1 MSLETELFM
10 LINNREYS
18 TARILLAN
26 NKNIDI
32 NALDEEGC
40 SFFMAAVEN
49 QAGLPPERYPFI
61 DDILSHPDFQHAN
74 KSLDGFQA
82 SPFKMAISQMNPHLV
97 DLILKYQDTKD
108 IQVVFNKDKLLYEL
122 QAHKIQRTKERRTSP
137 SASSN
142 SSFSDYLDE
151 EQEILASLLRVTI
164 HHAVKTDDPSLLQR
178 LADAGA
184 KLHYPLKDG
193 TYPKDL
199 VQNQNESK
207 VHQWLSK
214 YIKEQIASS
223 PTYFF
228 AASNLARK
236 HEEQKQAIV
245 EQATQATRESIMQ
258 MFKFYD
264 FPEDKPAEQSE
275 PHVEKKS
282 P

>member
-1 MSLETELFM
+1 MSLEDELFK
-10 LINNREYS
+10 LINKREYS

-32 NALDEEGC
+32 NALDEEGS

-49 QAGLPPERYPFI
+49 DAGLPPERYLFI

-74 KSLDGFQA
+74 KPIDEFPS
-82 SPFKMAISQMNPHLV
+82 SPFQMAISQMNPHLV
-97 DLILKYQDTKD
+97 DLILKFKDTKG

-122 QAHKIQRTKERRTSP
+122 QAHKIQRTKDRRTSP
-137 SASSN
+137 SASST

-151 EQEILASLLRVTI
+151 EQEILTSLLLVTV
-164 HHAVKTDDPSLLQR
+164 HHAIKTDDPSLLQQ
-178 LADAGA
+178 LADTGA

-193 TYPKDL
+193 TYPRDL
-199 VQNQNESK
+199 VQNQKESK
-207 VHQWLSK
+207 VHLWLSK

-236 HEEQKQAIV
+236 HGEQEQALV
-245 EQATQATRESIMQ
+245 EQATQATRESVMK

-264 FPEDKPAEQSE
+264 FPEDKSADQSE